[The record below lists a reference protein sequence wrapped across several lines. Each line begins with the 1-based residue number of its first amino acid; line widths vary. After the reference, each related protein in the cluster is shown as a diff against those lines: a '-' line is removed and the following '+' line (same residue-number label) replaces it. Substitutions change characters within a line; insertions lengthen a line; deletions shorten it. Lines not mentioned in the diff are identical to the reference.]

1 MMMIMFRSRKE
12 KSDLEKREERE
23 REREEFIL
31 TCMISCKCVEDK
43 SSSNSDDG
51 DLFYRTR
58 RTRRRCSTVKA
69 LSLVRGGGANFLF
82 QAATVRRRFCSQAD
96 EGNFSC
102 VLLMREREH

>member
-12 KSDLEKREERE
+12 KSDLEKRERE
-23 REREEFIL
+23 RNSFL
-31 TCMISCKCVEDK
+31 PSCKCVEDK

-58 RTRRRCSTVKA
+58 RTRTRCSTVKA

-82 QAATVRRRFCSQAD
+82 RAATVGDFVHKPMKEIFLVC
-96 EGNFSC
+96 C
-102 VLLMREREH
+102 

>member
-1 MMMIMFRSRKE
+1 MMIMFRNRKE
-12 KSDLEKREERE
+12 KSDLEKRERERE

-31 TCMISCKCVEDK
+31 TCKISCKCVEDK

-69 LSLVRGGGANFLF
+69 LSIVRGGGANFLF
-82 QAATVRRRFCSQAD
+82 RASTVGVFVHKPMKEIFLVC
-96 EGNFSC
+96 C
-102 VLLMREREH
+102 

>member
-1 MMMIMFRSRKE
+1 MMMMMFRSRKE
-12 KSDLEKREERE
+12 KSDLEKRERERE
-23 REREEFIL
+23 RERERNSFL
-31 TCMISCKCVEDK
+31 PSCKCVEDK

-82 QAATVRRRFCSQAD
+82 RAGTV
-96 EGNFSC
+96 G
-102 VLLMREREH
+102 VLFTSR